1 MRFLYPDLLLRV
13 YGKMMKK
20 TKYSLTFAC
29 YNSVE
34 YTKFCIDSMV
44 AHGTPLDRLVVVDNG
59 SKDETRDYLSKLP
72 LGGKIFN
79 SQNLG
84 CGVAWNQ
91 GALHLQSEWTIV
103 MNNDVLV
110 SPNWIENLIGAA
122 ESQKI
127 KIISPALI
135 EGKLDYDFATFEK
148 DAQSKMKNELRI
160 GGRHAVCLAIHE
172 SVWMDIGYF
181 QPVPKLLGYEDTMFF
196 HEAKQANL
204 KMAITGSSWL
214 HHYGSITQTAMK
226 LERGLKENQN
236 LPYRYNYRLLNQ
248 SWFERKI
255 TKIKRK
261 RQECI
266 WRDEE
271 VEKFGISMHGT
282 RENGGFK
289 WI

>member
-1 MRFLYPDLLLRV
+1 MN
-13 YGKMMKK
+13 KN
-20 TKYSLTFAC
+20 KYSLTFAC

-34 YTKFCIDSMV
+34 YTKLCVDSMI
-44 AHGTPLDRLVVVDNG
+44 AHGTPLDRLVVVDNA
-59 SKDETRDYLSKLP
+59 SKDQTRDYLSTLP
-72 LGGKIFN
+72 LGGRIFN

-122 ESQKI
+122 ESQNLKI
-127 KIISPALI
+127 VSPALI
-135 EGKLDYDFATFEK
+135 EGKLDYDFTTFEK
-148 DAQSKMKNELRI
+148 EAQAKMKNKHRI
-160 GGRHAVCLAIHE
+160 GARHAVCLAIHE

-181 QPVPKLLGYEDTMFF
+181 QPVPKLLGFEDTMFF
-196 HEAKQANL
+196 HEAKKANL
-204 KMAITGSSWL
+204 MMAMTGASWL

-248 SWFERKI
+248 SWLERKM

-261 RQECI
+261 RQERA

-271 VEKFGISMHGT
+271 VQKYGISMHGI
-282 RENGGFK
+282 RENGSFR
-289 WI
+289 WL